1 MTRTAPELDVAVG
14 PAPLERRA
22 ALTALLGAAAALG
35 ACKGDGGASLPA
47 TEDLMREHGL
57 LRRIFGVYD
66 EVARRARSGEAFDPS
81 VVARAARI
89 MRTFGEDYHE
99 RAEERWVFPVVR
111 RDASHAALV
120 DTLKVQHDRGRAVT
134 DAIAQLAAQ
143 GPAPRSEAAA
153 QLASQCEAFNRM
165 YRPHAAI
172 EDTVVFPALRADLS
186 RKAFHEVGERME
198 DAERSTLGDRG
209 FERALAEVAGLERA
223 LGLDELARF
232 TPAAP
237 R

>member
-1 MTRTAPELDVAVG
+1 MTRTAPELDVT
-14 PAPLERRA
+14 APLERRA
-22 ALTALLGAAAALG
+22 ALTAMLGAAALG
-35 ACKGDGGASLPA
+35 ACKGNSEAALPA

-89 MRTFGEDYHE
+89 MRAFGEDYHE

-111 RDASHAALV
+111 RDASRAALV
-120 DTLKVQHDRGRAVT
+120 DTLRAQHDRGRAVT
-134 DAIAQLAAQ
+134 DAIAGLAAQ

-165 YRPHAAI
+165 YRAHAAI
-172 EDTVVFPALRADLS
+172 EDTVVFPALRGALS

-198 DAERSTLGDRG
+198 DAEHSMLGERG
-209 FERALAEVAGLERA
+209 FERSLAEVAGLERA
-223 LGLDELARF
+223 LGLDDLARL